1 MFLEGFKRV
10 RNRLLMRLDM
20 TFRPHGR
27 PKKQHN
33 GSCAGWPG
41 WLPTQASGKE
51 VTSPPPSPL
60 RTAGREKGSSLNSA
74 SLAPRPPALSVY
86 VHVLKAPSFL
96 KRSISVRQFR
106 GHNTY

>member
-33 GSCAGWPG
+33 GSCAG
-41 WLPTQASGKE
+41 
-51 VTSPPPSPL
+51 
-60 RTAGREKGSSLNSA
+60 
-74 SLAPRPPALSVY
+74 
-86 VHVLKAPSFL
+86 
-96 KRSISVRQFR
+96 
-106 GHNTY
+106 